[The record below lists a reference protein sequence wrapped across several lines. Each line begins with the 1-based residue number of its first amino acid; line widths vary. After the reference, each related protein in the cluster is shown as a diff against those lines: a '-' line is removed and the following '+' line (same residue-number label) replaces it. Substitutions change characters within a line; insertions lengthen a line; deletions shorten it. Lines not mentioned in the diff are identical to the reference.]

1 MSNAKPKKKRRV
13 LSALVSLCLLVGASF
28 FLYQAFQEIV
38 NTYNLTKELQ
48 TAKSILDDISNEN
61 KYLNEQKTKLLDPE
75 YVKSYARGTYMLSKE
90 GEQIFY
96 LPSKD

>member
-61 KYLNEQKTKLLDPE
+61 KY
-75 YVKSYARGTYMLSKE
+75 
-90 GEQIFY
+90 
-96 LPSKD
+96 

>member
-61 KYLNEQKTKLLDPE
+61 KYLNEQKAKLLDPE